1 MALNSVTLCRT
12 QLLREVE
19 PLSPMQGTKG
29 TEGPAASEVRVDQE
43 HDAVDKALQLWFQ
56 ASDEEEAAVTRT
68 QGRLSPRLPD
78 LAAAAASP
86 GGLLASEASFIA
98 ATQTQLRDLCS
109 QLSKEKQLVDQLK
122 QALQKEKR
130 AHARKANA
138 LTKFQSR
145 ADSRR

>member
-1 MALNSVTLCRT
+1 MALKSVTLCRT
-12 QLLREVE
+12 QLLREVQA
-19 PLSPMQGTKG
+19 LSPMEGTKG
-29 TEGPAASEVRVDQE
+29 TVGPAANEVGVSQE

-56 ASDEEEAAVTRT
+56 SSDEENVAVTRT
-68 QGRLSPRLPD
+68 QGRLSPWLPD
-78 LAAAAASP
+78 LAAAAASA

-122 QALQKEKR
+122 RELQKEKR

-145 ADSRR
+145 AD